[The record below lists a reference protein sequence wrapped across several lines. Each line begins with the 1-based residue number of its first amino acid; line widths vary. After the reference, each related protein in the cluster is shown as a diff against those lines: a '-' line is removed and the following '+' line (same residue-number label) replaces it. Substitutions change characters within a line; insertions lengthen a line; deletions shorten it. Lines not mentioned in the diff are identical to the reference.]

1 MSAYRLIGYDPE
13 IDYSFIETNR
23 KLRKQHPEIVASVVR
38 QIQEL
43 GAVATLDEKT
53 GLLHLNQELRVSI
66 VLCRH
71 ITTDAGA
78 SRWLVRLDEG
88 LKPDITIA
96 ARMDATNEGI
106 RDYYLLPGI
115 DMTWENL
122 RLAEENGVYLD
133 ALPVWDAGLLF
144 RHGEARKTPGGCMNN
159 EIIMIPIERI
169 RVLNPRPR
177 DKKKFEQIIQSIKN
191 LGLKKP
197 IQVSLRSAEEG
208 TEPGYDL
215 VCGQGRMEAFLALG
229 HKEIPAIVV
238 EVSREERLLRSLVE
252 NMARRLPSRLALMNE
267 IERLKADGYSNVEI
281 GKKLDIADGT
291 VGGYIALK
299 KAGEERLLDAA
310 INGKIPL
317 GVAMDIAKADSPELQ
332 RELLKGFESKELNQ
346 FAIRTVKRL
355 IDQRRFVGKGRDT
368 EADKKKSRTNADS
381 LINAFKRE
389 SQKQRLMV
397 KKARLCDAKL
407 VITVTALGKL
417 LGDENFFNLLRA
429 ESLADIPQYLQ
440 DKLAAMKKEAA

>member
-1 MSAYRLIGYDPE
+1 
-13 IDYSFIETNR
+13 
-23 KLRKQHPEIVASVVR
+23 
-38 QIQEL
+38 
-43 GAVATLDEKT
+43 
-53 GLLHLNQELRVSI
+53 
-66 VLCRH
+66 
-71 ITTDAGA
+71 
-78 SRWLVRLDEG
+78 
-88 LKPDITIA
+88 
-96 ARMDATNEGI
+96 
-106 RDYYLLPGI
+106 
-115 DMTWENL
+115 
-122 RLAEENGVYLD
+122 
-133 ALPVWDAGLLF
+133 
-144 RHGEARKTPGGCMNN
+144 MNN

-177 DKKKFEQIIQSIKN
+177 DKRKFEQIVQSIKN

-197 IQVSLRSAEEG
+197 IQVSLRSAEEE

-281 GKKLDIADGT
+281 GKKLDIADST

-368 EADKKKSRTNADS
+368 DADKKKSRTNADS

>member
-1 MSAYRLIGYDPE
+1 
-13 IDYSFIETNR
+13 
-23 KLRKQHPEIVASVVR
+23 
-38 QIQEL
+38 
-43 GAVATLDEKT
+43 
-53 GLLHLNQELRVSI
+53 
-66 VLCRH
+66 
-71 ITTDAGA
+71 
-78 SRWLVRLDEG
+78 
-88 LKPDITIA
+88 
-96 ARMDATNEGI
+96 
-106 RDYYLLPGI
+106 
-115 DMTWENL
+115 
-122 RLAEENGVYLD
+122 
-133 ALPVWDAGLLF
+133 
-144 RHGEARKTPGGCMNN
+144 MNN

-332 RELLKGFESKELNQ
+332 RELLKGFESKDLNQ

-368 EADKKKSRTNADS
+368 DADKKKSRTNADS

-440 DKLAAMKKEAA
+440 DKLAAMKKEAV

>member
-1 MSAYRLIGYDPE
+1 
-13 IDYSFIETNR
+13 
-23 KLRKQHPEIVASVVR
+23 
-38 QIQEL
+38 
-43 GAVATLDEKT
+43 
-53 GLLHLNQELRVSI
+53 
-66 VLCRH
+66 
-71 ITTDAGA
+71 
-78 SRWLVRLDEG
+78 
-88 LKPDITIA
+88 
-96 ARMDATNEGI
+96 
-106 RDYYLLPGI
+106 
-115 DMTWENL
+115 
-122 RLAEENGVYLD
+122 
-133 ALPVWDAGLLF
+133 
-144 RHGEARKTPGGCMNN
+144 MNN

-281 GKKLDIADGT
+281 GKKLDIADST
-291 VGGYIALK
+291 VGWYIALK

-368 EADKKKSRTNADS
+368 EADKKKSRTNAES

-389 SQKQRLMV
+389 SQKQKLMV

>member
-1 MSAYRLIGYDPE
+1 
-13 IDYSFIETNR
+13 
-23 KLRKQHPEIVASVVR
+23 
-38 QIQEL
+38 
-43 GAVATLDEKT
+43 
-53 GLLHLNQELRVSI
+53 
-66 VLCRH
+66 
-71 ITTDAGA
+71 
-78 SRWLVRLDEG
+78 
-88 LKPDITIA
+88 
-96 ARMDATNEGI
+96 
-106 RDYYLLPGI
+106 
-115 DMTWENL
+115 
-122 RLAEENGVYLD
+122 
-133 ALPVWDAGLLF
+133 
-144 RHGEARKTPGGCMNN
+144 MNN

-281 GKKLDIADGT
+281 GKKLDIADST

-332 RELLKGFESKELNQ
+332 RELLKGFESKDLNQ

-368 EADKKKSRTNADS
+368 DADKKKSRTNAES

-389 SQKQRLMV
+389 SQKQKLMV

-429 ESLADIPQYLQ
+429 ESLADIPQCLQ
-440 DKLAAMKKEAA
+440 VKLAAMKKEAA

>member
-1 MSAYRLIGYDPE
+1 
-13 IDYSFIETNR
+13 
-23 KLRKQHPEIVASVVR
+23 
-38 QIQEL
+38 
-43 GAVATLDEKT
+43 
-53 GLLHLNQELRVSI
+53 
-66 VLCRH
+66 
-71 ITTDAGA
+71 
-78 SRWLVRLDEG
+78 
-88 LKPDITIA
+88 
-96 ARMDATNEGI
+96 
-106 RDYYLLPGI
+106 
-115 DMTWENL
+115 
-122 RLAEENGVYLD
+122 
-133 ALPVWDAGLLF
+133 
-144 RHGEARKTPGGCMNN
+144 MNN
-159 EIIMIPIERI
+159 EIIMIPIDRI

-281 GKKLDIADGT
+281 GKKLDVADGT
-291 VGGYIALK
+291 VGGYLALK

-317 GVAMDIAKADSPELQ
+317 GVAMDIAKANSPELQ

-368 EADKKKSRTNADS
+368 DADKKKSRTNADS

>member
-1 MSAYRLIGYDPE
+1 
-13 IDYSFIETNR
+13 
-23 KLRKQHPEIVASVVR
+23 
-38 QIQEL
+38 
-43 GAVATLDEKT
+43 
-53 GLLHLNQELRVSI
+53 
-66 VLCRH
+66 
-71 ITTDAGA
+71 
-78 SRWLVRLDEG
+78 
-88 LKPDITIA
+88 
-96 ARMDATNEGI
+96 
-106 RDYYLLPGI
+106 
-115 DMTWENL
+115 
-122 RLAEENGVYLD
+122 
-133 ALPVWDAGLLF
+133 
-144 RHGEARKTPGGCMNN
+144 MNN

-429 ESLADIPQYLQ
+429 ESLADIPQCLQ

>member
-1 MSAYRLIGYDPE
+1 
-13 IDYSFIETNR
+13 
-23 KLRKQHPEIVASVVR
+23 
-38 QIQEL
+38 
-43 GAVATLDEKT
+43 
-53 GLLHLNQELRVSI
+53 
-66 VLCRH
+66 
-71 ITTDAGA
+71 
-78 SRWLVRLDEG
+78 
-88 LKPDITIA
+88 
-96 ARMDATNEGI
+96 
-106 RDYYLLPGI
+106 
-115 DMTWENL
+115 
-122 RLAEENGVYLD
+122 
-133 ALPVWDAGLLF
+133 
-144 RHGEARKTPGGCMNN
+144 MNN

-238 EVSREERLLRSLVE
+238 EVSREERLLRGLVE

-317 GVAMDIAKADSPELQ
+317 GVAMDIAKAHSPELQ
-332 RELLKGFESKELNQ
+332 RELLKGFESKDLNQ

-368 EADKKKSRTNADS
+368 DADKKKSRTNAEG

-389 SQKQRLMV
+389 SQKQKLMV

-407 VITVTALGKL
+407 VITLAALGKL

-429 ESLADIPQYLQ
+429 ELLADIPQCLQ

>member
-1 MSAYRLIGYDPE
+1 
-13 IDYSFIETNR
+13 
-23 KLRKQHPEIVASVVR
+23 
-38 QIQEL
+38 
-43 GAVATLDEKT
+43 
-53 GLLHLNQELRVSI
+53 
-66 VLCRH
+66 
-71 ITTDAGA
+71 
-78 SRWLVRLDEG
+78 
-88 LKPDITIA
+88 
-96 ARMDATNEGI
+96 
-106 RDYYLLPGI
+106 
-115 DMTWENL
+115 
-122 RLAEENGVYLD
+122 
-133 ALPVWDAGLLF
+133 
-144 RHGEARKTPGGCMNN
+144 MNN

-208 TEPGYDL
+208 MEPGYDL

-281 GKKLDIADGT
+281 GKKLDIADIT

-317 GVAMDIAKADSPELQ
+317 GVAMDIAKANSPELQ

-368 EADKKKSRTNADS
+368 DADKKKSRTNADS

>member
-1 MSAYRLIGYDPE
+1 
-13 IDYSFIETNR
+13 
-23 KLRKQHPEIVASVVR
+23 
-38 QIQEL
+38 
-43 GAVATLDEKT
+43 
-53 GLLHLNQELRVSI
+53 
-66 VLCRH
+66 
-71 ITTDAGA
+71 
-78 SRWLVRLDEG
+78 
-88 LKPDITIA
+88 
-96 ARMDATNEGI
+96 
-106 RDYYLLPGI
+106 
-115 DMTWENL
+115 
-122 RLAEENGVYLD
+122 
-133 ALPVWDAGLLF
+133 
-144 RHGEARKTPGGCMNN
+144 
-159 EIIMIPIERI
+159 MIPIERI

-317 GVAMDIAKADSPELQ
+317 GVAMDIAKAHSPELQ

-368 EADKKKSRTNADS
+368 DADKKKSRTNADS

>member
-1 MSAYRLIGYDPE
+1 
-13 IDYSFIETNR
+13 
-23 KLRKQHPEIVASVVR
+23 
-38 QIQEL
+38 
-43 GAVATLDEKT
+43 
-53 GLLHLNQELRVSI
+53 
-66 VLCRH
+66 
-71 ITTDAGA
+71 
-78 SRWLVRLDEG
+78 
-88 LKPDITIA
+88 
-96 ARMDATNEGI
+96 
-106 RDYYLLPGI
+106 
-115 DMTWENL
+115 
-122 RLAEENGVYLD
+122 
-133 ALPVWDAGLLF
+133 
-144 RHGEARKTPGGCMNN
+144 MNN
-159 EIIMIPIERI
+159 EIIMIPIDRI

-229 HKEIPAIVV
+229 YKEIPAIVV

-332 RELLKGFESKELNQ
+332 RELLKGFESKDLNQ

-389 SQKQRLMV
+389 SQKQRLIV

-440 DKLAAMKKEAA
+440 DKLGAMKKETA

>member
-1 MSAYRLIGYDPE
+1 
-13 IDYSFIETNR
+13 
-23 KLRKQHPEIVASVVR
+23 
-38 QIQEL
+38 
-43 GAVATLDEKT
+43 
-53 GLLHLNQELRVSI
+53 
-66 VLCRH
+66 
-71 ITTDAGA
+71 
-78 SRWLVRLDEG
+78 
-88 LKPDITIA
+88 
-96 ARMDATNEGI
+96 
-106 RDYYLLPGI
+106 
-115 DMTWENL
+115 
-122 RLAEENGVYLD
+122 
-133 ALPVWDAGLLF
+133 
-144 RHGEARKTPGGCMNN
+144 MNN

-281 GKKLDIADGT
+281 GKKLDIADST
-291 VGGYIALK
+291 VGWYIALK

-368 EADKKKSRTNADS
+368 EADKKKSRTNAES

>member
-1 MSAYRLIGYDPE
+1 
-13 IDYSFIETNR
+13 
-23 KLRKQHPEIVASVVR
+23 
-38 QIQEL
+38 
-43 GAVATLDEKT
+43 
-53 GLLHLNQELRVSI
+53 
-66 VLCRH
+66 
-71 ITTDAGA
+71 
-78 SRWLVRLDEG
+78 
-88 LKPDITIA
+88 
-96 ARMDATNEGI
+96 
-106 RDYYLLPGI
+106 
-115 DMTWENL
+115 
-122 RLAEENGVYLD
+122 
-133 ALPVWDAGLLF
+133 
-144 RHGEARKTPGGCMNN
+144 MNN

-267 IERLKADGYSNVEI
+267 IERLKAEGYSNVEI

-317 GVAMDIAKADSPELQ
+317 GVAMDIAKANSPELQ

-368 EADKKKSRTNADS
+368 DADKKKSRTNADS

>member
-1 MSAYRLIGYDPE
+1 
-13 IDYSFIETNR
+13 
-23 KLRKQHPEIVASVVR
+23 
-38 QIQEL
+38 
-43 GAVATLDEKT
+43 
-53 GLLHLNQELRVSI
+53 
-66 VLCRH
+66 
-71 ITTDAGA
+71 
-78 SRWLVRLDEG
+78 
-88 LKPDITIA
+88 
-96 ARMDATNEGI
+96 
-106 RDYYLLPGI
+106 
-115 DMTWENL
+115 
-122 RLAEENGVYLD
+122 
-133 ALPVWDAGLLF
+133 
-144 RHGEARKTPGGCMNN
+144 MNN

-317 GVAMDIAKADSPELQ
+317 GVAMDIAKANSPELQ

-368 EADKKKSRTNADS
+368 DADKKKSRTNADS
-381 LINAFKRE
+381 LVNAFKRE

-440 DKLAAMKKEAA
+440 DKLAAMKKEAV

>member
-1 MSAYRLIGYDPE
+1 
-13 IDYSFIETNR
+13 
-23 KLRKQHPEIVASVVR
+23 
-38 QIQEL
+38 
-43 GAVATLDEKT
+43 
-53 GLLHLNQELRVSI
+53 
-66 VLCRH
+66 
-71 ITTDAGA
+71 
-78 SRWLVRLDEG
+78 
-88 LKPDITIA
+88 
-96 ARMDATNEGI
+96 
-106 RDYYLLPGI
+106 
-115 DMTWENL
+115 
-122 RLAEENGVYLD
+122 
-133 ALPVWDAGLLF
+133 
-144 RHGEARKTPGGCMNN
+144 MNN

-368 EADKKKSRTNADS
+368 DADKKKSRTNADS

-407 VITVTALGKL
+407 VFTVTALGKL

>member
-1 MSAYRLIGYDPE
+1 
-13 IDYSFIETNR
+13 
-23 KLRKQHPEIVASVVR
+23 
-38 QIQEL
+38 
-43 GAVATLDEKT
+43 
-53 GLLHLNQELRVSI
+53 
-66 VLCRH
+66 
-71 ITTDAGA
+71 
-78 SRWLVRLDEG
+78 
-88 LKPDITIA
+88 
-96 ARMDATNEGI
+96 
-106 RDYYLLPGI
+106 
-115 DMTWENL
+115 
-122 RLAEENGVYLD
+122 
-133 ALPVWDAGLLF
+133 
-144 RHGEARKTPGGCMNN
+144 MNN

-252 NMARRLPSRLALMNE
+252 NMARRVPHPLALMNE
-267 IERLKADGYSNVEI
+267 IERLKAEGYSNVEI

-332 RELLKGFESKELNQ
+332 RELLKAFESKELNQ

-368 EADKKKSRTNADS
+368 DADKKKSRTNADS

-440 DKLAAMKKEAA
+440 DKLAAMKKEAV

>member
-1 MSAYRLIGYDPE
+1 
-13 IDYSFIETNR
+13 
-23 KLRKQHPEIVASVVR
+23 
-38 QIQEL
+38 
-43 GAVATLDEKT
+43 
-53 GLLHLNQELRVSI
+53 
-66 VLCRH
+66 
-71 ITTDAGA
+71 
-78 SRWLVRLDEG
+78 
-88 LKPDITIA
+88 
-96 ARMDATNEGI
+96 
-106 RDYYLLPGI
+106 
-115 DMTWENL
+115 
-122 RLAEENGVYLD
+122 
-133 ALPVWDAGLLF
+133 
-144 RHGEARKTPGGCMNN
+144 MNN

-238 EVSREERLLRSLVE
+238 EVSREERLLRGLVE

-281 GKKLDIADGT
+281 GKKLDIADST

-332 RELLKGFESKELNQ
+332 RELLKGFESKDLNQ

-368 EADKKKSRTNADS
+368 DADKKKSRTNADS

-429 ESLADIPQYLQ
+429 ELLADIPQYLQ

>member
-1 MSAYRLIGYDPE
+1 
-13 IDYSFIETNR
+13 
-23 KLRKQHPEIVASVVR
+23 
-38 QIQEL
+38 
-43 GAVATLDEKT
+43 
-53 GLLHLNQELRVSI
+53 
-66 VLCRH
+66 
-71 ITTDAGA
+71 
-78 SRWLVRLDEG
+78 
-88 LKPDITIA
+88 
-96 ARMDATNEGI
+96 
-106 RDYYLLPGI
+106 
-115 DMTWENL
+115 
-122 RLAEENGVYLD
+122 
-133 ALPVWDAGLLF
+133 
-144 RHGEARKTPGGCMNN
+144 MNN
-159 EIIMIPIERI
+159 EILMIPIDRI

-368 EADKKKSRTNADS
+368 DADKKKSRTNADS

-389 SQKQRLMV
+389 SQKQKLMV

>member
-1 MSAYRLIGYDPE
+1 
-13 IDYSFIETNR
+13 
-23 KLRKQHPEIVASVVR
+23 
-38 QIQEL
+38 
-43 GAVATLDEKT
+43 
-53 GLLHLNQELRVSI
+53 
-66 VLCRH
+66 
-71 ITTDAGA
+71 
-78 SRWLVRLDEG
+78 
-88 LKPDITIA
+88 
-96 ARMDATNEGI
+96 
-106 RDYYLLPGI
+106 
-115 DMTWENL
+115 
-122 RLAEENGVYLD
+122 
-133 ALPVWDAGLLF
+133 
-144 RHGEARKTPGGCMNN
+144 MNN

-332 RELLKGFESKELNQ
+332 RELLKGFESKDLNQ

-368 EADKKKSRTNADS
+368 DADKKKSRTNADS

>member
-1 MSAYRLIGYDPE
+1 
-13 IDYSFIETNR
+13 
-23 KLRKQHPEIVASVVR
+23 
-38 QIQEL
+38 
-43 GAVATLDEKT
+43 
-53 GLLHLNQELRVSI
+53 
-66 VLCRH
+66 
-71 ITTDAGA
+71 
-78 SRWLVRLDEG
+78 
-88 LKPDITIA
+88 
-96 ARMDATNEGI
+96 
-106 RDYYLLPGI
+106 
-115 DMTWENL
+115 
-122 RLAEENGVYLD
+122 
-133 ALPVWDAGLLF
+133 
-144 RHGEARKTPGGCMNN
+144 MNN

>member
-1 MSAYRLIGYDPE
+1 
-13 IDYSFIETNR
+13 
-23 KLRKQHPEIVASVVR
+23 
-38 QIQEL
+38 
-43 GAVATLDEKT
+43 
-53 GLLHLNQELRVSI
+53 
-66 VLCRH
+66 
-71 ITTDAGA
+71 
-78 SRWLVRLDEG
+78 
-88 LKPDITIA
+88 
-96 ARMDATNEGI
+96 
-106 RDYYLLPGI
+106 
-115 DMTWENL
+115 
-122 RLAEENGVYLD
+122 
-133 ALPVWDAGLLF
+133 
-144 RHGEARKTPGGCMNN
+144 MNN
-159 EIIMIPIERI
+159 EILMIPIDRI

-317 GVAMDIAKADSPELQ
+317 GVAMDIAKAHSPELQ

-368 EADKKKSRTNADS
+368 DADKKKSRTNADS